1 MCVFVWISWLHLNRI
16 NRRRRERD
24 RSSYSLLKTKKALA
38 FSWQLKFCHGTV
50 HRLCT
55 LSSVCCSPEP
65 LFSSP
70 SIPSF
75 LSTFICFSFFTVQ
88 HEMVKKRKEK
98 DLRRRALGPL
108 HTLLLLILLL
118 FTSKTMHYYLVA
130 WRERICLYPFRA
142 LSSWFSLD
150 CSTRATIKWGGIIIV
165 WQRGKVHIIS
175 DKTEKGGSLLA
186 GTIKKK
192 SQDNNVVVPSFCY
205 AEN

>member
-1 MCVFVWISWLHLNRI
+1 MATQVLSWDRASFVHSVKCV
-16 NRRRRERD
+16 
-24 RSSYSLLKTKKALA
+24 
-38 FSWQLKFCHGTV
+38 
-50 HRLCT
+50 
-55 LSSVCCSPEP
+55 
-65 LFSSP
+65 LFARTIIFKP
-70 SIPSF
+70 IYSF
-75 LSTFICFSFFTVQ
+75 LPLHFHLFLLFFTVQ
-88 HEMVKKRKEK
+88 HEMVKKRKEE

-205 AEN
+205 AAK